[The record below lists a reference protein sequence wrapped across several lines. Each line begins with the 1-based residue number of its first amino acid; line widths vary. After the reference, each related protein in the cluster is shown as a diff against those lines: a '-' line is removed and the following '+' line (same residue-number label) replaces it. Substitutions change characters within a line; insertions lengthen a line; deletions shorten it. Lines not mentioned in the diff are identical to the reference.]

1 MEPIQGDYGICY
13 FGDCLQ
19 ILPTLEGTEMLITD
33 FPYNIDAGVSLGIHY
48 ASTRQGIQT
57 YNDLKP
63 LDEYHRFLSQCYT
76 LFKQKSQYGVFTCG
90 FLNLGWWLCQ
100 EGTSYLIWLRKNSG
114 NRGFNA
120 FYNIQE
126 PMIWYGKAKRKYQ
139 TDVMDFNSHNSFL
152 CKKKDEYL
160 HPHPKPI
167 ELWEDLIVQ
176 MHPQSVCDP
185 MLGSGTTAEVCE
197 KWGIPWVGIEL
208 ESKYAVDIRYRVKKG
223 QETRKNKE
231 VQGLGGY

>member
-1 MEPIQGDYGICY
+1 MEPIKGDYGICY
-13 FGDCLQ
+13 FVDCLQ
-19 ILPTLEGTEMLITD
+19 ILPTLEDTEMIITD
-33 FPYNIDAGVSLGIHY
+33 FPYNIDAKHAKGMHY
-48 ASTRQGIQT
+48 AKTRSNDQP
-57 YNDLKP
+57 YNDLMP
-63 LDEYHRFLSQCYT
+63 EDQYRQFCTNAYT
-76 LFKQKSQYGVFTCG
+76 LFRQKSQYGVFTCG
-90 FLNLGWWLCQ
+90 YINLWWWLQ
-100 EGTSYLIWLRKNSG
+100 QPEATYMIWIKKNSG
-114 NRGFNA
+114 IRSFNT
-120 FYNIQE
+120 FFNCQE
-126 PMIWYGKAKRKYQ
+126 PIIQYGTSKRKYTKDIFEYFCWNGFLNNH
-139 TDVMDFNSHNSFL
+139 TD
-152 CKKKDEYL
+152 YI

-167 ELWEDLIVQ
+167 ELWEDLICQ